1 MTNAAVSLENV
12 HPLLDLVE
20 RHFKPAALDASL
32 ELGGAAVP
40 WKLWE
45 SSLYEPLRDLLA
57 RPGKELRAH
66 LVEAGWELGG
76 GHRTGAR
83 RARLAGGAAA
93 RRFARHRRHRR
104 RLGVPARQA
113 RAARHPRRADRA
125 QCWQPALLPAARADR
140 AAGARS
146 RAGPGAPPALHD
158 GGRALPPRPG
168 AGSVRAARRSRAARR
183 ARRGARGDH
192 AEDRQPDGARRVAR
206 RRHGGGGPGAPADAR
221 RSSAASSAWGCRC
234 STILGGITSQ
244 RRRAKGHEDLVG
256 GRLTWPWAWLAA
268 SLAAGRW
275 RELRVLATSVE
286 RFGTHPETLAEAMR
300 PLLGDLPRSAIR
312 ARLRDAH
319 TRLQTEVGPGRTL
332 HALAG
337 EIEMLEASYE

>member
-76 GHRTGAR
+76 GHGPAPVELGWLVELLHAGSLVIDDIEDGSAYR
-83 RARLAGGAAA
+83 RGK
-93 RRFARHRRHRR
+93 
-104 RLGVPARQA
+104 
-113 RAARHPRRADRA
+113 
-125 QCWQPALLPAARADR
+125 
-140 AAGARS
+140 
-146 RAGPGAPPALHD
+146 PALHVTH
-158 GGRALPPRPG
+158 GVPIALNAGNLLYFLPLELIARLELAPERALALHQRYTTAVVRCHHGQALDLCGRLGDLAQHDVHDAVLAATTLKTGSLTELAVSLG
-168 AGSVRAARRSRAARR
+168 AVTAGADPARLQTLAKFGREL
-183 ARRGARGDH
+183 GVGLQMLD
-192 AEDRQPDGARRVAR
+192 D
-206 RRHGGGGPGAPADAR
+206 
-221 RSSAASSAWGCRC
+221 
-234 STILGGITSQ
+234 LGGITSQ

-268 SLAAGRW
+268 SLTAGRW